1 MSNRMEFNY
10 CHDIKLINNK
20 SLPFD
25 IDVKGTLVKYNK
37 KIYLTIPHAG
47 LDVRMIIFNDKKYNH
62 FKYSDWSENIIVE
75 IDEKDILENQYVFKK
90 FGVKKI
96 EVMKKYK
103 MNNYYC
109 EYIKNEYFPVNMMA
123 GNPEL
128 MFYVVKS
135 EEENSPETGTPL
147 HYNGTLYGIFS
158 RYNSEKNFCYI
169 TPYLFI
175 QKSIQNTT
183 NYLYKCTNINSIKKI
198 NGKIVRDNSM
208 IYCPQIQYNINLES
222 YLLFLSNSTNRILIN
237 DNLNRYIKYQKVK
250 KKVINNTFLLHWC
263 KMFNKEILME
273 IIKNFDSRCNKQE
286 FEINSEKHIFVYN

>member
-158 RYNSEKNFCYI
+158 RYNSEKDFCYI

>member
-1 MSNRMEFNY
+1 MEFNY